1 MTTLG
6 RVSSS
11 DGGAPD
17 RPQVWRTLALV
28 YLATNARYGS
38 GLLKR
43 RTQRVMSREERE
55 VIHGILERVPPTVA
69 SWSHGNAAMHP
80 FDVVEVRRPLRSL
93 SSSGGGNWWAGPR
106 DCRDDVRE
114 LAGGKQYDSI
124 YVLWPSGGD
133 VQHCGWGCTA
143 GRREGIDGAG
153 FSSIPSDH
161 WPSLTTDT
169 DPEQG
174 YVHEWLHQV
183 ESEYREYGVGP
194 DRLPS
199 LHDADLSSCRP
210 ASEPPFGQP
219 YNVYHD
225 AGARTWRPWYEDL
238 MTGRVRRPDGRGC
251 FGLTEE
257 LWALRS
263 ADRDRESG

>member
-11 DGGAPD
+11 DAGAPD

-55 VIHGILERVPPTVA
+55 VIHGILERVPPAVA
-69 SWSHGNAAMHP
+69 SWSHGNAAMRP

-161 WPSLTTDT
+161 WPSLITDT

-257 LWALRS
+257 LWSLRS
-263 ADRDRESG
+263 ADRSPESG